1 MTEVQHVDLIIIGA
15 GPVGLC
21 CGIAAKKAGLNYL
34 ILEKGV
40 LVNSLFNFPTNMTFF
55 STSKL
60 LEIGEVPF
68 ISHSEKPTR
77 RESLEYFR
85 RVYES
90 WDLNIHFFEEVV
102 GVGGKD
108 NSFSIKTSKANYNC
122 SKIVL
127 ATGFY
132 DTPRKLGIPG
142 EELSKVTHYY
152 QEPHLYV
159 GQKLIVI
166 GAANSACDVALE
178 TYHKGAKVTMVVRKP
193 TLYPKVKYWIKPNIE
208 NRIKEGSIKAF
219 FNSSVTKIAEEH
231 VTIATPNGVIEQ
243 ANDFVLAMTGYQP
256 NYDFLKLFGL
266 SFAEDEWRTPIVNEE
281 SLESSVKG
289 VYLGGVVTA
298 GLCTSSLF
306 IENTRTHADMILN
319 HIIKRNNLK

>member
-1 MTEVQHVDLIIIGA
+1 MSEVKHLDLIIIGA

-68 ISHSEKPTR
+68 ISHSDKPTR

-85 RVYES
+85 RVYDS
-90 WDLNIHFFEEVV
+90 WGLNVQFFETVTGMSGENNNFVV
-102 GVGGKD
+102 
-108 NSFSIKTSKANYNC
+108 NTSKANYSC
-122 SKIVL
+122 AKIIL

-178 TYHKGAKVTMVVRKP
+178 TYHKGADVTMVIRKP
-193 TLYPKVKYWIKPNIE
+193 ELYPKVKYWIKPNIE

-219 FNSSVTKIAEEH
+219 FNSKVTEIASDH
-231 VTIATPNGVIEQ
+231 VTIDTPDGVIEQ

-266 SFAEDEWRTPIVNEE
+266 SFADDEWRTPIINEE
-281 SLESSVKG
+281 SLESSVSG
-289 VYLGGVVTA
+289 IYLAGVVKA
-298 GLCTSSLF
+298 GMRTSSLF
-306 IENTRTHADMILN
+306 IENTRTHADMILD
-319 HIIKRNNLK
+319 HIIKSNNFN